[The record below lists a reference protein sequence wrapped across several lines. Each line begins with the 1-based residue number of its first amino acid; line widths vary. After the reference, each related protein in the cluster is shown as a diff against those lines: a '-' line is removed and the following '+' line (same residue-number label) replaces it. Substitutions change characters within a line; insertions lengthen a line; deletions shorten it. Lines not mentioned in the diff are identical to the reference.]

1 VPVRAG
7 YRRRRLSLTPLID
20 VIFLLLLFFMLS
32 STFTPFAELQVG
44 ASGTGAAAPDT
55 PPMFLRVGEAELSL
69 NGTPVAL
76 AAIAAEAQ
84 AQSGDDGALLVSL
97 GPGVTAQRLTDVLV
111 VFEAARTLSVTVL
124 GR

>member
-32 STFTPFAELQVG
+32 STFTPFAELELG
-44 ASGTGAAAPDT
+44 ASGTGAADPDT
-55 PPMFLRVGEAELSL
+55 PPLFLRVSGDSLSL
-69 NGTPVAL
+69 NGRPVAL
-76 AAIAAEAQ
+76 EALAGEAAAR
-84 AQSGDDGALLVSL
+84 GDEGAALLVSL
-97 GPGVTAQRLTDVLV
+97 AGGVSAQRLTDVLV
-111 VFEAARTLSVTVL
+111 ALAPVEKPVTVL